1 MDQSYLGSRQ
11 RKWPIHLF
19 VLIGIILVVA
29 GVIFFFSRNKKELI
43 SPIPK
48 QPSFEVIFTTPTPG
62 QATPTSTPSATPKV
76 KATVVPSPKPTK
88 AVTPSPSTSLGTSPT
103 GKTTPSPTVKPSPT
117 VTL

>member
-11 RKWPIHLF
+11 RKWPVPLF
-19 VLIGIILVVA
+19 VFIGVILVVA

-62 QATPTSTPSATPKV
+62 QATPASTPSATPRA

-88 AVTPSPSTSLGTSPT
+88 GATPSPT
-103 GKTTPSPTVKPSPT
+103 GKATTPTPTVKTSPP
-117 VTL
+117 VTP